1 MADFQSD
8 SQPAEKERCPNF
20 SGWSAEHCSASSQI
34 PHNTRSDAP
43 RSGKLGHHRK
53 KFQHFPVSGIY
64 TSVQGVLNR
73 LIVIVLCLAAFDSRD
88 AIGQIALPSLGGPLL
103 TAHHTQ
109 ARLILSADTAKPGD
123 TIWAGVDMKM
133 DTGWH
138 TYWKNPGAAGL
149 ATKIEWQLPP
159 GVTAGEIQWPLP
171 EKFPPVEVTTYGYT
185 NEVMLLVPLK
195 IAMTD
200 DWMPRQITLKAK
212 VSWLECKDVCV
223 PANQDVEAKLNI
235 GSETKASPDVTM
247 IEVWKDKLPAS
258 LSVSSW
264 FSLAWWEKAASADI
278 RPMILEFGPTVLTVT
293 FKYDK
298 PDFFPDAS
306 DQFEVQAATEEL
318 DTWHLRK
325 LVKKFNGDWPKEI
338 SGVIVVERSGHRI
351 GVQIKLPVSDQAP
364 AGETT
369 SVKTPSESD
378 TDIPPVRA
386 GKTPALPLMLLY
398 AFIGGLILNMM
409 PCVLPVIALKI
420 LSFVSEARSE
430 PRRVRNLGLIY
441 ALGVLVSFLALAAV
455 VIGVKSAG
463 HHAGWGMQFGSPVF
477 VVCLTTLVTLVA
489 LNLFG
494 VFEVTPG
501 GRALNVAG
509 ELASKHGA
517 PGAFFNGL
525 LATTLATPCT
535 APFLSGALGFAF
547 AQSASII
554 VLVFLF
560 VGLGLAAPYVLLSCN
575 PAWLKFLPKPGAWM
589 EKFKIAMGF
598 PMLATTVWL
607 FNVAS
612 SSYGKNVLWLGVF
625 LVVVAFA
632 AWIFG
637 EFVQRGR
644 SRKTVAAIIVLLLL
658 IGGYAFALE
667 KELDWRSPVLETAT
681 GSIQNPAGG
690 IDWQPWSPEA
700 VAQARAAG
708 KPVLVDFTADWCLTC
723 QVNKKLAIET
733 SSVRAKLKEMNAV
746 ALTGDYTHFP
756 DDITAE
762 LNRYNAAGVPLV
774 LVYPKNPDA
783 PAIVLPQILTPN
795 IVLNALNR
803 AAQ

>member
-1 MADFQSD
+1 M
-8 SQPAEKERCPNF
+8 K
-20 SGWSAEHCSASSQI
+20 
-34 PHNTRSDAP
+34 
-43 RSGKLGHHRK
+43 
-53 KFQHFPVSGIY
+53 
-64 TSVQGVLNR
+64 GVLNR
-73 LIVIVLCLAAFDSRD
+73 LFVIFLCLAALGGRD
-88 AIGQIALPSLGGPLL
+88 ALSQTALLSLGGLSL
-103 TAHHTQ
+103 SAHHTQ
-109 ARLILSADTAKPGD
+109 AKLILSADTANPGD

-133 DTGWH
+133 DTDWH

-149 ATKIEWQLPP
+149 ATKIEWQLSP
-159 GVTAGEIQWPLP
+159 GVTVGEIQWPLP
-171 EKFPPVEVTTYGYT
+171 EKFPPVEVTTYGYS
-185 NEVMLLVPLK
+185 NEVMLLVPLTLASNLPAGS
-195 IAMTD
+195 ID
-200 DWMPRQITLKAK
+200 LKAN

-223 PANQDVEAKLNI
+223 PANHSVEAKLNV
-235 GSETKASPDVTM
+235 GSETKNSADAAT
-247 IEVWKDKLPAS
+247 IESWLKEVPQTN
-258 LSVSSW
+258 SVYQ
-264 FSLAWWEKAASADI
+264 FQAWWEKPANDNTRPLILNYGPMAAAKNI
-278 RPMILEFGPTVLTVT
+278 T
-293 FKYDK
+293 YDSI
-298 PDFFPDAS
+298 DFFPDAS
-306 DQFEVQAATEEL
+306 DTFEIQAATE
-318 DTWHLRK
+318 TISAQSAYIRFRK
-325 LVKKFNGDWPKEI
+325 VVKKFSGDWPKEI
-338 SGVIVVERSGHRI
+338 SGVLVIQNGNSRYGYEA
-351 GVQIKLPVSDQAP
+351 KLPVSHQAP
-364 AGETT
+364 ASDTI
-369 SVKTPSESD
+369 SESR
-378 TDIPPVRA
+378 T
-386 GKTPALPLMLLY
+386 GETPALPLMLLY
-398 AFIGGLILNMM
+398 AFIGGLILNIM

-420 LSFVSEARSE
+420 LGFVSEARSE

-441 ALGVLVSFLALAAV
+441 AFGVLVSFVALAAV
-455 VIGVKSAG
+455 VIGVKVAG

-477 VVCLTTLVTLVA
+477 IVCLTTLVTLVA

-494 VFEVTPG
+494 VFEVTLG
-501 GRALNVAG
+501 GRTLNAAG

-575 PAWLKFLPKPGAWM
+575 PAWLKFLPKPGVWM
-589 EKFKIAMGF
+589 EKFKVAMGF

-607 FNVAS
+607 FSVAS

-644 SRKTVAAIIVLLLL
+644 NHKTAATIIALILLL
-658 IGGYAFALE
+658 GGYAFALE

-733 SSVRAKLKEMNAV
+733 SSIRAKLKEMNAV
-746 ALTGDYTHFP
+746 ALTGDYTRFP
-756 DDITAE
+756 DAITAE
-762 LNRYNAAGVPLV
+762 LNRYNHAGVPLV
-774 LVYPKNPDA
+774 LVYPKTPDA
-783 PAIVLPQILTPN
+783 PAIVLPQILTPG
-795 IVLNALNR
+795 IVLNALSK
-803 AAQ
+803 AMQ

>member
-1 MADFQSD
+1 MEISTA
-8 SQPAEKERCPNF
+8 PAEQC
-20 SGWSAEHCSASSQI
+20 SVLQSAGH
-34 PHNTRSDAP
+34 PMPTRVC
-43 RSGKLGHHRK
+43 RK
-53 KFQHFPVSGIY
+53 KFQRFPVSGIY

-73 LIVIVLCLAAFDSRD
+73 LIVIFLCLAAFGGRD
-88 AIGQIALPSLGGPLL
+88 APGQIALPSLGGSSLS
-103 TAHHTQ
+103 AHHTQ
-109 ARLILSADTAKPGD
+109 VKLILSADTARPGD

-133 DTGWH
+133 DVGWH

-159 GVTAGEIQWPLP
+159 GITVGEIQWPLP
-171 EKFPPVEVTTYGYT
+171 EKFPPIEVTTYGYT

-200 DWMPRQITLKAK
+200 DWMPRQISLKAK

-223 PANQDVEAKLNI
+223 PANQDVEVKLNV
-235 GSETKASPDVTM
+235 GSEMKNSTDAAT
-247 IEVWKDKLPAS
+247 IESWRKQVPQTN
-258 LSVSSW
+258 SVYQ
-264 FSLAWWEKAASADI
+264 FQAWWEKLANDDTRPLILNYGPMAAAKNI
-278 RPMILEFGPTVLTVT
+278 T
-293 FKYDK
+293 YDSV
-298 PDFFPDAS
+298 DFYPGTN
-306 DQFEVQAATEEL
+306 DQFEVQASTEIISAQSAYIR
-318 DTWHLRK
+318 LRK
-325 LVKKFNGDWPKEI
+325 AVKKFSGDWPKEI
-338 SGVIVVERSGHRI
+338 SGVMIIQSGNSRSGYQ
-351 GVQIKLPVSDQAP
+351 VKLPVNEQAP
-364 AGETT
+364 T
-369 SVKTPSESD
+369 SAAISAQTPLESS
-378 TDIPPVRA
+378 TGVSPVRA
-386 GKTPALPLMLLY
+386 GETPALPLMLLY
-398 AFIGGLILNMM
+398 AFIGGLILNIM

-420 LSFVSEARSE
+420 LGFVSEARSE

-441 ALGVLVSFLALAAV
+441 ALGVLASFLALAAV

-477 VVCLTTLVTLVA
+477 IVCLTTLVTLVA

-494 VFEVTPG
+494 VFEVTLG
-501 GRALNVAG
+501 GRALDAAG
-509 ELASKHGA
+509 NLASKHGA

-554 VLVFLF
+554 ILVFLF
-560 VGLGLAAPYVLLSCN
+560 VGLGLAAPYVLLSSN
-575 PAWLKFLPKPGAWM
+575 PAWLKFLPKPGAWV

-598 PMLATTVWL
+598 PMLATTIWL

-612 SSYGKNVLWLGVF
+612 SSYGKDVLWLGVF

-644 SRKTVAAIIVLLLL
+644 NHKTVAAIIALLLL

-667 KELDWRSPVLETAT
+667 KELDWRAPVLETAA

-723 QVNKKLAIET
+723 QVNKKLAIEIP
-733 SSVRAKLKEMNAV
+733 SVRAKLKELNAV
-746 ALTGDYTHFP
+746 ALVGDYTHFP
-756 DDITAE
+756 DAITTE
-762 LNRYNAAGVPLV
+762 LNRYNNAGVPLV
-774 LVYPKNPDA
+774 LVYPKNPYA
-783 PAIVLPQILTPN
+783 PAIVLPQILMPG
-795 IVLNALNR
+795 IVLEALNR